1 MGGWD
6 SSGLCPSLV
15 WGPFL
20 PNLLLPLPAGRI
32 PGPGFLLHLWF
43 LWSCTAGC
51 PHFVSFRRALV
62 SPVKSLVSPTL
73 FLAPSHPVFILNT
86 PCSYLMV
93 SSVVGFYSSPLFTRL
108 LPERQDTPLTKV
120 GAAGWGWGGS
130 CGGARP
136 CPPQCVP
143 VHCLWCPHMGGQC
156 PTARQDSPVVPWSL
170 ESPFP
175 RLGVLLQQHCPHP
188 NLLLLP
194 RSSGT
199 VSPCWCSAQH
209 CPSSPGHWVSLPE
222 GLG

>member
-62 SPVKSLVSPTL
+62 SPVKSPVSPTL
-73 FLAPSHPVFILNT
+73 FPAPSHHVFILNT

-120 GAAGWGWGGS
+120 GAAGRGWGTPVGCKTLFPTMCPCALLVVS
-130 CGGARP
+130 SRGRTVSHCQAGLPSGPLEFGKPLARLR
-136 CPPQCVP
+136 VP
-143 VHCLWCPHMGGQC
+143 
-156 PTARQDSPVVPWSL
+156 
-170 ESPFP
+170 
-175 RLGVLLQQHCPHP
+175 LQQHCPHP

-209 CPSSPGHWVSLPE
+209 CLSSPGHWVSLPE
-222 GLG
+222 GSG